1 MPAREEVTAKHRA
14 RLARMRPNSGH
25 AKVLRAKLGITD
37 APDAPVAPEPAPV
50 PEVVKQPKKKG
61 VRRYGK
67 KKK

>member
-37 APDAPVAPEPAPV
+37 DPVAPAPT
-50 PEVVKQPKKKG
+50 PVVEDTKPKKKKG
-61 VRRYGK
+61 LFGK
-67 KKK
+67 KK

>member
-37 APDAPVAPEPAPV
+37 APVAPAPV
-50 PEVVKQPKKKG
+50 PAVKEQPKKKKG
-61 VRRYGK
+61 LFGK
-67 KKK
+67 KK